1 MESKDHA
8 SVDVEKLAE
17 SLSGNFKTMRCPSSE
32 SICIYRVHQ
41 SMRCDHSSDYT
52 PMIISI
58 GPLHHGNPELQAMEE
73 HKLRYLRHFLQ
84 RTEVSMT
91 RFLAFIKEKE
101 AKLRN
106 CYAETIHLGSDE
118 FVTMI
123 LLDSVFIIEFFMRS
137 YGPTLIIDDDPL
149 FTESGLGFLG
159 LQMQADLYLEEN
171 QLPLFI
177 LSELLDLAKT
187 ATYNGD
193 IYEGISLMTVVH
205 SWFSAHIPL
214 KIVTE
219 DLIGVQFSKAKHF
232 LDLIILCLHSL
243 QPPPSVAQ
251 SEFNYQ
257 NMPGAKEL
265 HRVGVEFKPRSY
277 KNLLD
282 IKFYKRT
289 LEIPFFRL
297 FDRTER
303 FYRNLLIF
311 ENMHVY
317 PVKYFNDYVIIM
329 SYFLVTPRDADLL
342 IQNGIIGLGDSEKL
356 STVFRS
362 LIKDCLKSP
371 DFLYA
376 DLVKVIQAYCK
387 LPTHR
392 WKANLKQNYFNTPWA
407 SISVIAA
414 VILLLLTVTQTICS
428 IIAL

>member
-32 SICIYRVHQ
+32 SICIYRVPQ
-41 SMRCDHSSDYT
+41 SMRCDHPSDYT

-84 RTEVSMT
+84 RTE
-91 RFLAFIKEKE
+91 
-101 AKLRN
+101 
-106 CYAETIHLGSDE
+106 
-118 FVTMI
+118 
-123 LLDSVFIIEFFMRS
+123 
-137 YGPTLIIDDDPL
+137 
-149 FTESGLGFLG
+149 
-159 LQMQADLYLEEN
+159 
-171 QLPLFI
+171 
-177 LSELLDLAKT
+177 
-187 ATYNGD
+187 
-193 IYEGISLMTVVH
+193 
-205 SWFSAHIPL
+205 
-214 KIVTE
+214 
-219 DLIGVQFSKAKHF
+219 
-232 LDLIILCLHSL
+232 
-243 QPPPSVAQ
+243 PPPSVAQ

-282 IKFYKRT
+282 IKFYKGT